1 MKKFLEEF
9 DIRMKPL
16 EIAVL
21 CAPGMA
27 AAVIAGG
34 LAAVISGIG
43 AVGVVFIMAAS
54 VITGLVVGAVFVFLA
69 DRSMKKNVRLM
80 KGFFIGEQGDEKIF
94 TPLLEACRFAA
105 ENMSQEK
112 IKIRQLEGLILE
124 HSRSISSGL
133 SGVHSKGD
141 SLTQSMKLVKNEVRD
156 NVDSLKKASTVISN
170 VTAAIN
176 NMIDEIKVVSDKT
189 EQVVNL
195 SKKGRKSTG
204 SEIMAMGNIKTAVN
218 ESKAVIAELEKTSKE
233 TKKIV
238 ATVAEIAKKTNL
250 LSLNAGIEAA
260 RAGEAGKSFA
270 VVAQQIRE
278 LAEAAQKATQ
288 EMSAFLA
295 RTEALASNAMS
306 VIGTQ
311 SKIEE
316 AVNVVYAASD
326 SFMSI
331 TTTLSEISKN
341 LSLLY
346 AAAEEYKTDND
357 LLRVLAEKVAERLKN
372 LLVNVEAVFENVEK
386 SIYLVEELSTE
397 ASSMIEEIK
406 RKST

>member
-1 MKKFLEEF
+1 MCAAPVAAALISAMLSVFISGMAVKA
-9 DIRMKPL
+9 
-16 EIAVL
+16 AVL
-21 CAPGMA
+21 
-27 AAVIAGG
+27 VVLLAGITG
-34 LAAVISGIG
+34 
-43 AVGVVFIMAAS
+43 FAAS
-54 VITGLVVGAVFVFLA
+54 VVFVFA
-69 DRSMKKNVRLM
+69 VDKNMKKDVE
-80 KGFFIGEQGDEKIF
+80 KFKAAAQGNAECSIRF
-94 TPLLEACRFAA
+94 SPLAESCRIAA
-105 ENMSQEK
+105 EAIVFEK
-112 IKIRQLEGLILE
+112 NKVKELESMITS
-124 HSRSISSGL
+124 HSGSIYSGL
-133 SGVHSKGD
+133 YNVHEKSGM
-141 SLTQSMKLVKNEVRD
+141 LTQSMKRAKNEVKD
-156 NVDSLKKASTVISN
+156 NVDSLKKASTVINN

-176 NMIDEIKVVSDKT
+176 SMIDEIKTVSDKT
-189 EQVVNL
+189 AEVVL
-195 SKKGRKSTG
+195 LAKKGSKSTG

-218 ESKAVIAELEKTSKE
+218 ESKVVIEELEKTSKE

-288 EMSAFLA
+288 EMSDFLA
-295 RTEALASNAMS
+295 RTEALASNAMA

-331 TTTLSEISKN
+331 ITTLTEISKN
-341 LSLLY
+341 LSMLY
-346 AAAEEYKTDND
+346 SSAEEYKTDND
-357 LLRVLAEKVAERLKN
+357 LLRVLAEKVAERLKT

-386 SIYLVEELSTE
+386 NMYVVEEISSE
-397 ASSMIEEIK
+397 ARSMSEEIK
-406 RKST
+406 SKGR